1 MRPMS
6 TVVLFARCSLA
17 VFAVLLVSNAA
28 QAGNSSQP
36 SGDWQ
41 VLKGI
46 PAGTKIKITLK
57 HHRTFGHCKL
67 ENVADDWLGCSCT
80 SLGYRQYRREEI
92 REVRLGH
99 HSARTGFFIGAGAGA
114 IAGAA
119 NGSAGGAGRVFD
131 VIVFVPLFG
140 AVGAGVGAVVDP
152 FLHGKTVYRSP
163 DFSARP
169 VVARP

>member
-6 TVVLFARCSLA
+6 TVVLLARYSLE
-17 VFAVLLVSNAA
+17 VFALLLVSNAA

-41 VLKGI
+41 VRKSI

-67 ENVADDWLGCSCT
+67 ENVTDDWLGCSFT
-80 SLGYRQYRREEI
+80 SSRCRQYRREEI

-99 HSARTGFFIGAGAGA
+99 HSARTGFFIGAGVGA

-119 NGSAGGAGRVFD
+119 NGSAGGAGCVFD
-131 VIVFVPLFG
+131 VIVFVPLLG
-140 AVGAGVGAVVDP
+140 VVGAGVGVVVDP

-163 DFSARP
+163 DFSAP
-169 VVARP
+169 PTVARP